1 MQKIVSIDARSGTER
16 EWRVEPTTLSEV
28 SEAVERAI
36 AASSWLESQGR
47 ERRSQLLELIAQ
59 ALEANVDELTELAD
73 SETAL
78 GLPRLRSEIGRTSF
92 QLRFMG
98 TVAVEGSYLEV
109 SIEHAAATGLGNQP
123 DLRRMNVPIGP
134 VAVFGSSN
142 FPFAFSLPGGDTA
155 SALAAGCPVLV
166 KAHSSHPQLSMRISE
181 LFKDVLQSLD
191 APPGVFQVVFG
202 RDAGAALVKHPGVR
216 AIGFTGSV
224 LGGRALFDAAA
235 SRPVPIPF
243 YGELGSVNPLVVTSL
258 AAIERAETIA
268 EGIAGSMTVGAGQF
282 CTKPGLFLV
291 PTGPAGT
298 KLVDHLAD
306 ALSSVS
312 PAVLLSGS
320 ITDSFA
326 VGVNQVIDD
335 PQTVVRF
342 RGKDAPRK
350 VAPVLVEIEARAFE
364 GGTKQLLSEE
374 YFGPFGVVV
383 RWSSLDQIARIL
395 AELPPALTGTVHSG
409 GNADPEL
416 KAVTNML
423 ISRSGRLVFD
433 EYPTGVAVAW
443 GMNHG
448 GQYPAST
455 SNSTSVGASSISRW
469 LRPMAYQNAPST
481 VLPTEL
487 NDETQLPHRVNG
499 ALRIP
504 ANDRA

>member
-16 EWRVEPTTLSEV
+16 GWRVEPTTLSEV
-28 SEAVERAI
+28 SEAVEQAI
-36 AASSWLESQGR
+36 AAAPWLESQGR
-47 ERRSQLLELIAQ
+47 KGRSRLLEQMAQ
-59 ALEANVDELTELAD
+59 ALEANIDELTELAD

-78 GLPRLRSEIGRTSF
+78 GLPRLKSEVARTSF

-98 TVAVEGSYLEV
+98 NVAVEGSYLDA
-109 SIEHAAATGLGNQP
+109 SIEHATVTALGNQP

-142 FPFAFSLPGGDTA
+142 FPFAFSTSGGDTA
-155 SALAAGCPVLV
+155 SALAAGCPVVV

-191 APPGVFQVVFG
+191 APLGVFQVVFG
-202 RDAGAALVKHPGVR
+202 RDAGTALVKHSGIR
-216 AIGFTGSV
+216 AVGFTGSV
-224 LGGRALFDAAA
+224 LGGRALFDVAAA
-235 SRPVPIPF
+235 RPDPVPF
-243 YGELGSVNPLVVTSL
+243 YGELGSVNPLVVTSQ

-268 EGIAGSMTVGAGQF
+268 EGIAGSMTLGAGQF

-298 KLVDHLAD
+298 RLVDHLAD
-306 ALSSVS
+306 ALGSVG
-312 PAVLLSGS
+312 PAVLLSEN
-320 ITDSFA
+320 IAESFV
-326 VGVNQVIDD
+326 VGVDHVLDD
-335 PQTVVRF
+335 PRTVLRY
-342 RGKDAPRK
+342 RGKNSPRK
-350 VAPVLVEIEARAFE
+350 VAPVLVEIEADAFE
-364 GGTKQLLSEE
+364 GATKQLLSEE

-383 RWSSLDQIARIL
+383 RWSSLGQIARIL
-395 AELPPALTGTVHSG
+395 TELPPALTGTVHSG
-409 GNADPEL
+409 RDADPEL
-416 KAVTNML
+416 NAVTNML
-423 ISRSGRLVFD
+423 LSRSGRLVFD

-469 LRPMAYQNAPST
+469 LRPVAYQNAPST

-487 NDETQLPHRVNG
+487 NDDTKLPHRVDG
-499 ALRIP
+499 ALRV
-504 ANDRA
+504 ATN